1 MEKALMAGGV
11 AQVEEHLPSKH
22 KALNSNPRTKK
33 SCFFQKKKKKGI
45 ISVELAVP
53 VAK

>member
-33 SCFFQKKKKKGI
+33 SCFFQKKKGI